1 MARPRKLNA
10 DYFSHDADM
19 RNDFKIKALR
29 RKFSHMGYAVWCY
42 LLETLT
48 DNNNFELSYDEITVE
63 LLAADFDV
71 ETTDLKEIISYC
83 LKIGLLQQEHNTLY
97 SQTLKQRFT
106 PLLDYRGKR
115 RNNNG
120 CDFTEDETASRM
132 QNDTNGNNANVL
144 PVQNP
149 CKTQL
154 SDVLPVQNS
163 HSKVKKSRVK
173 ITPPISPSVGA
184 TPASPMI
191 QLTSKQETPAAT
203 NPQSASGA
211 STLAVEREPGHS
223 PHTSAEPACETASPP
238 AGSGQSPF
246 RQRAP
251 AARFQAPTV
260 AEVADYCFQ
269 RNNGVDAEI
278 FVNFYT
284 AKDWM
289 IGKNRMKDWRAA
301 VRTWEKN
308 HPLKSENQPTYQP
321 KAIRL

>member
-1 MARPRKLNA
+1 MARPKKLNA

-19 RNDFKIKALR
+19 RNDVKIKALR

-48 DNNNFELSYDEITVE
+48 DNNNFEIPYDEITIE

-71 ETTDLKEIISYC
+71 ETEDLKNIIAYC
-83 LKIGLLQQEHNTLY
+83 LKIGLLQQDHDTLY

-115 RNNNG
+115 RTNKC
-120 CDFTEDETASRM
+120 CDLTESDTISET
-132 QNDTNGNNANVL
+132 QNDTNRDNETVL
-144 PVQNP
+144 TVQNP

-154 SDVLPVQNS
+154 SDVLTVQNQ
-163 HSKVKKSRVK
+163 HSKVKDSKVK
-173 ITPPISPSVGA
+173 IIPPISPSWG
-184 TPASPMI
+184 
-191 QLTSKQETPAAT
+191 EE
-203 NPQSASGA
+203 SASGA
-211 STLAVEREPGHS
+211 STLAGESDLEHS
-223 PHTSAEPACETASPP
+223 PHTSAEPACETTSPP

-260 AEVADYCFQ
+260 AEVADYCSQ

-301 VRTWEKN
+301 VRTWEKS
-308 HPLKSENQPTYQP
+308 HPLKPENQPTYQP

>member
-1 MARPRKLNA
+1 MARPKKLNA

-48 DNNNFELSYDEITVE
+48 DNNNFEIPYDEITIE

-71 ETTDLKEIISYC
+71 ETEDLKNIIAYC
-83 LKIGLLQQEHNTLY
+83 LKIGLLQQDHDTLY

-115 RNNNG
+115 RTNKCG
-120 CDFTEDETASRM
+120 DLPESDTISEM
-132 QNDTNGNNANVL
+132 QNDTNRDNETVL
-144 PVQNP
+144 TVQNQ

-154 SDVLPVQNS
+154 SDVLTMQNP
-163 HSKVKKSRVK
+163 HSKVKDSKVK
-173 ITPPISPSVGA
+173 ITPPISPSWG
-184 TPASPMI
+184 
-191 QLTSKQETPAAT
+191 EE
-203 NPQSASGA
+203 SASDA
-211 STLAVEREPGHS
+211 STLAVESDSGHC
-223 PHTSAEPACETASPP
+223 PHTSAGPACETASPP
-238 AGSGQSPF
+238 AGRGQSPI

-260 AEVADYCFQ
+260 AEVADYCSQ
-269 RNNGVDAEI
+269 RNNGVDAES
-278 FVNFYT
+278 FVDFYT

-301 VRTWEKN
+301 VRTWEKS
-308 HPLKSENQPTYQP
+308 HPLKPENQPSYQP